1 MIVAKLEYYLLV
13 LLVYLVPRFYLGM
26 RSQRLCL
33 EAQVKTS
40 RRAFRNALAKQSF
53 ATRKRVRKI
62 F

>member
-13 LLVYLVPRFYLGM
+13 PKFYLGM
-26 RSQRLCL
+26 RFVGFCL